1 LQKVGLFSCFLL
13 LKFTNMKLDRKL
25 KDRSKVMNTVQK
37 YLTLLVTAA
46 MLVSTVGVVTARHGG
61 GHRGGYYHGGRGWGG
76 GYGLG
81 LGLGY
86 GYGYGW
92 PYYGVGYPGFYSRP
106 SYAKDNAGQSYWMVY
121 NQSVRPLRVQS
132 DRDETI
138 IPAGAIKKLYR
149 KNSFNMRVYSGGL
162 VRGINTRQHNVA
174 LYLDEIGKPHFKL

>member
-1 LQKVGLFSCFLL
+1 LF

-25 KDRSKVMNTVQK
+25 KDRSIAMNTLQK
-37 YLTLLVTAA
+37 YLGMILATA
-46 MLVSTVGVVTARHGG
+46 MLVSSVGVVTAYRGGRHGG
-61 GHRGGYYHGGRGWGG
+61 YYGGRGWGG
-76 GYGLG
+76 YGWGGGLG
-81 LGLGY
+81 LGFYSRPY
-86 GYGYGW
+86 GYG
-92 PYYGVGYPGFYSRP
+92 PYYGYPGFYSRP
-106 SYAKDNAGQSYWMVY
+106 SFAKDNAGQSYWMVY
-121 NQSVRPLRVQS
+121 NQSMRPLRVQS

>member
-1 LQKVGLFSCFLL
+1 
-13 LKFTNMKLDRKL
+13 
-25 KDRSKVMNTVQK
+25 MNTAQK

-46 MLVSTVGVVTARHGG
+46 MLVSTVGVVTAYRGGRHGG
-61 GHRGGYYHGGRGWGG
+61 GYHGGRGGYYGGRGWGG
-76 GYGLG
+76 YG

-92 PYYGVGYPGFYSRP
+92 PYTYGVGYPGFYSRP
-106 SYAKDNAGQSYWMVY
+106 SFAKDNAGQSYWMVY
-121 NQSVRPLRVQS
+121 NQSRRPLRVQS

-149 KNSFNMRVYSGGL
+149 KNSFNIRVYSGGL